1 MTIQKKCGT
10 KNFKKIE
17 FALLVSKTMANCLF
31 FNLNL
36 VPRHSII
43 LYYATVLDR
52 KTKFK
57 YV

>member
-10 KNFKKIE
+10 KNLKKIE
-17 FALLVSKTMANCLF
+17 FALLVSKTMTNCLL

-36 VPRHSII
+36 VRRHSII
-43 LYYATVLDR
+43 VYYATVFDR

>member
-10 KNFKKIE
+10 KNLKKIE
-17 FALLVSKTMANCLF
+17 FALLVSKTMTNCLL

-36 VPRHSII
+36 VRQHSII
-43 LYYATVLDR
+43 LYYATVFDR